1 MTSHPSTRSPLR
13 LLKGEAP
20 GKLHVDSEV
29 GRLRQVIV
37 HRPGLELSRL
47 SPRNIED
54 LLFDDV
60 MWAKKAKE
68 EHDAFAEAL
77 RERGV
82 IVHYFGDLLAQTVAV
97 PEARD
102 FVLDRVCTPELLGPA
117 LVGPVR
123 SLLDDLDPDALAEVL
138 VGGVLKAELHPT
150 RASKS
155 LKWSMMAA
163 DDFVLPPLPNHL
175 FQRDN
180 SCWIYN
186 GVSINPMAKPARQRE
201 SIHSRAI
208 YRYHPMFAS
217 EQFSVLY
224 GDDDRVHQPATVEG
238 GDVHVLGHGAVLI
251 GMGERTTPMAVELL
265 AASLFGSGQATSVVA
280 LELPKSRATM
290 HLDTVMTMVDRAT
303 FVVYPYLDRH
313 LRSWTLSPGDTPG
326 EVRVEHNHDLRDA
339 LSRAL
344 RVDKVVLLST
354 DEDLR
359 AAEREQWDDGTNYL
373 AVAPGV
379 VFGYERNVPT
389 NTMLRKHGI
398 EVVTVAG
405 SELGRGR
412 GGPRCMTCPI
422 ERDPA

>member
-1 MTSHPSTRSPLR
+1 MTF
-13 LLKGEAP
+13 
-20 GKLHVDSEV
+20 HVDSEI
-29 GRLRQVIV
+29 GQLRQAIV

-47 SPRNIED
+47 SPRNIGE

-68 EHDAFAEAL
+68 EHDAFAESL

-82 IVHYFGDLLAQTVAV
+82 RVHYFGELLAQTLELQ
-97 PEARD
+97 EARD
-102 FVLDRVCTPELLGPA
+102 FVLDRVCTPEQLGPA
-117 LVGPVR
+117 LVGAVR
-123 SLLDDLDPDALAEVL
+123 SLLDDLEPAVLAEHL
-138 VGGVLKAELHPT
+138 VGGVLKADLHPT
-150 RASKS
+150 RASRS
-155 LKWSMMAA
+155 LKWSTLAT

-180 SCWIYN
+180 SCWIYG
-186 GVSINPMAKPARQRE
+186 GVSVNPMAKPARQRE
-201 SIHSRAI
+201 TLHSRAI
-208 YRYHPMFAS
+208 YRFHPMFAD
-217 EQFSVLY
+217 EKFAEYY
-224 GDDDRVHQPATVEG
+224 GNDDRVHQPATVEG
-238 GDVHVLGHGAVLI
+238 GDVHVIGHSTVLI

-265 AASLFGSGQATSVVA
+265 SEALFESGQASRVIAV
-280 LELPKSRATM
+280 ELPKSHATM
-290 HLDTVMTMVDRAT
+290 HLDTLMTMVDHTT

-313 LRSWTLSPGDTPG
+313 LRSWTVTASNGPSTIQVERNRSLWDSIAQALGIGAGDLT
-326 EVRVEHNHDLRDA
+326 
-339 LSRAL
+339 
-344 RVDKVVLLST
+344 LLST
-354 DEDLR
+354 DEDIR

-398 EVVTVAG
+398 EVVTVEG